1 MLSLEQI
8 HTFSQKKHGK
18 PIILGCIA
26 ILVTL
31 LSAGIFSLV
40 SSNPSTKSS
49 LIKTQE
55 KIVETDTKQSEDE
68 IPQENLERYGDIN
81 SKFSAKEST
90 KECDNRFPTN
100 AYKKVY
106 RKDWAV
112 ANTAKSELQLENRT
126 KKPIWVR
133 LIHPNSSFP
142 IIAIMVYP
150 FETVTETINIGRYG
164 VEFSTG
170 TQWCNSFLGITDGK
184 TMGLAKELQLPKTS
198 SVLLRILSDNQN
210 NLDAIITNLPRV
222 SKDPNDIKM
231 VIEK

>member
-8 HTFSQKKHGK
+8 QIFSQKKHGK

-31 LSAGIFSLV
+31 LTASIFSLV
-40 SSNPSTKSS
+40 SGNPSAKSS
-49 LIKTQE
+49 LIKSQE
-55 KIVETDTKQSEDE
+55 KMIESGTKQPEDDNR
-68 IPQENLERYGDIN
+68 IVNVERYGDIN
-81 SKFSAKEST
+81 SKFSPKESA

-100 AYKKVY
+100 AYKKIY
-106 RKDWAV
+106 RKDWAI
-112 ANTAKSELQLENRT
+112 ANNAKSEFQLENRT

-133 LIHPNSSFP
+133 LLHPTSNFP
-142 IIAIMVYP
+142 LIAIMVYP
-150 FETVTETINIGRYG
+150 FETVTETINIGRYA

-170 TQWCNSFLGITDGK
+170 TQWCNSFIGITDGK

-198 SVLLRILSDNQN
+198 SVLLRITSDNQD
-210 NLDAIITNLPRV
+210 NLDAIMTNLPRI
-222 SKDPNDIKM
+222 SNTNKNAPM